1 MTAFVP
7 DVPLRV
13 FAAVAGV
20 RSLRIEIEGVL
31 DFRTAD
37 TLVTA
42 VSAHLEDN
50 PGADEL
56 ELVCTEMGMCD
67 SSGLSALL
75 MVRRRT
81 AAAGV
86 RLRLTDRSPQL
97 DRLLDLTGTLHHLTG
112 EAAEAREGHDQEL
125 PQQ

>member
-13 FAAVAGV
+13 VATEAGA

-42 VSAHLEDN
+42 VCAQLEAH
-50 PGADEL
+50 PGAGDL
-56 ELVCTEMGMCD
+56 ELVCTEMGLCD
-67 SSGLSALL
+67 SAGLSALL
-75 MVRRRT
+75 MIRRRT
-81 AAAGV
+81 AAAGAH
-86 RLRLTDRSPQL
+86 LRLTDRSPQL
-97 DRLLDLTGTLHHLTG
+97 DRLLNLTGTMHHLTG
-112 EAAEAREGHDQEL
+112 EAAAVGEGHDREL

>member
-13 FAAVAGV
+13 LATVAGA
-20 RSLRIEIEGVL
+20 RSLRIGIEGVL

-42 VSAHLEDN
+42 VCAHLEDH
-50 PGADEL
+50 PDTDDL
-56 ELVCTEMGMCD
+56 ELVCTRMGMCD
-67 SSGLSALL
+67 SAGLSALL
-75 MVRRRT
+75 MIRRRT
-81 AAAGV
+81 AAAGA
-86 RLRLTDRSPQL
+86 RLRLTDRSPRL

-112 EAAEAREGHDQEL
+112 ESAEPAPRT
-125 PQQ
+125 